1 MYDLIII
8 GGGPA
13 GLSAALSAKR
23 HSLKYLVI
31 EKGVIANTVYNY
43 PIARKLFSSPDEV
56 ELEPHALPLDRKPTR
71 EQTLAHYID
80 VATREQ
86 LYINTSEQVGRI
98 SAIEGGFSVK
108 TNKGHYGTRTLLM
121 AVGGFGRQRKLN
133 VPGESESRVSYRFSE
148 AHPYAF
154 KNVLIIGGGNSA
166 AEAAIFLVES
176 GAKVTLS
183 LRRASL
189 DAEVD
194 NDSVGALNHR
204 ASAKIKPWV
213 REPLDR
219 AASEGKL
226 NVITSSE
233 ILDILPDSALLRLRQ
248 EARYLSEEIIEV
260 PCDHIFA
267 LIGADPDT
275 HLLEQ
280 AGAEIAPDGR
290 PVYDP
295 ITHETTVP
303 GLYVAGHLTRELHMK
318 KAIED
323 GRQVVDYIASSVSDS
338 SNRVLLAT

>member
-31 EKGVIANTVYNY
+31 EKGVIANTVFEY
-43 PIARKLFSSPDEV
+43 PIARRLFSSPGEV
-56 ELEPHALPLDRKPTR
+56 ELEPQALPHDRKPTR
-71 EQTLAHYID
+71 EETLSHYIEI
-80 VATREQ
+80 ATREQ
-86 LYINTSEQVGRI
+86 LCIHTFEQVEQIGP
-98 SAIEGGFSVK
+98 IEGGFLVK
-108 TNKGHYGTRTLLM
+108 TNKDSYSARTLLV
-121 AVGGFGRQRKLN
+121 AVGGFGRQRKLD
-133 VPGESESRVSYRFSE
+133 VPGESTSRVSYHFSE
-148 AHPYAF
+148 AHPFAF
-154 KNVLIIGGGNSA
+154 KNVLVIGGGNSA
-166 AEAAIFLVES
+166 AEAAIYLVES
-176 GAKVTLS
+176 GARVTLS

-189 DAEVD
+189 DADVE
-194 NDSVGALNHR
+194 NDSIGASNNR

-233 ILDILPDSALLRLRQ
+233 ILDILPDSAILKLRGD
-248 EARYLSEEIIEV
+248 ARYLLEEIIEV
-260 PCDHIFA
+260 PCEHIFA

-275 HLLEQ
+275 LLLEQ
-280 AGAEIAPDGR
+280 PGAEIASDGR

-303 GLYVAGHLTRELHMK
+303 GIYVAGHLTRELHMK
-318 KAIED
+318 KAIEV
-323 GRQVVDYIASSVSDS
+323 GRQVVDYIASSVSDF

>member
-23 HSLKYLVI
+23 HSLEYLVI

-43 PIARKLFSSPDEV
+43 PIARQLFSSPDEV
-56 ELEPHALPLDRKPTR
+56 EIEPQALLYDRKPTR
-71 EQTLAHYID
+71 EETLAHYIEI
-80 VATREQ
+80 ATREQ
-86 LYINTSEQVGRI
+86 LHINTCEQVELIGT
-98 SAIEGGFSVK
+98 IEDGFLIK
-108 TNKGHYGTRTLLM
+108 TNKGDYRARTLLV

-154 KNVLIIGGGNSA
+154 KNVLVIGGGNSA

-189 DAEVD
+189 DADVE
-194 NDSVGALNHR
+194 NDSIGASNNR
-204 ASAKIKPWV
+204 TSAKIKPWV

-233 ILDILPDSALLRLRQ
+233 ILDILPDSAILRRRQ
-248 EARYLSEEIIEV
+248 EGRYLSEEIIEV

-275 HLLEQ
+275 RLLEQ
-280 AGAEIAPDGR
+280 AGAEIAPDGK

-295 ITHETTVP
+295 ITHETTMP

-318 KAIED
+318 KAIEV

-338 SNRVLLAT
+338 SNRVLLVT

>member
-1 MYDLIII
+1 V
-8 GGGPA
+8 
-13 GLSAALSAKR
+13 
-23 HSLKYLVI
+23 LV
-31 EKGVIANTVYNY
+31 
-43 PIARKLFSSPDEV
+43 
-56 ELEPHALPLDRKPTR
+56 
-71 EQTLAHYID
+71 
-80 VATREQ
+80 
-86 LYINTSEQVGRI
+86 
-98 SAIEGGFSVK
+98 
-108 TNKGHYGTRTLLM
+108 
-121 AVGGFGRQRKLN
+121 
-133 VPGESESRVSYRFSE
+133 
-148 AHPYAF
+148 
-154 KNVLIIGGGNSA
+154 IGGGNSA

-189 DAEVD
+189 DTDVE
-194 NDSVGALNHR
+194 NDSVGASDSR

-219 AASEGKL
+219 AVSVGKL

-233 ILDILPDSALLRLRQ
+233 ILDILPDSALLRLRHKPG
-248 EARYLSEEIIEV
+248 YLLEEIIEV

-280 AGAEIAPDGR
+280 VGAEIAPDAR

-318 KAIED
+318 KAIEV